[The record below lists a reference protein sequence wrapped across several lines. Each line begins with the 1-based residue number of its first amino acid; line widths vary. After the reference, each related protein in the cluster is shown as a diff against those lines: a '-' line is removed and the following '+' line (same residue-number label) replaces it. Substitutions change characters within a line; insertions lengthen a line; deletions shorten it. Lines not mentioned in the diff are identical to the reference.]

1 IYLSDESWLTVFR
14 YEASSPSVK
23 LPAWWRSRFRYQ
35 RHQLLRA
42 RAGDAHDLRLRRVA
56 ALDLNVARGNAEL
69 FRQKLYKRVVGRAL
83 DGRRGHSHAQRAV
96 VLARRLGLRCARH
109 DAHGEAYSAVFFLV
123 SNHASSCA
131 RLRARGFV
139 RDQRL
144 NTNHRDRNRPLQEVE
159 QEKYDDG
166 RDVEHTDRRDD
177 AAEGAE
183 HRLRRPYEEVQRGA
197 VRACHPRHDEAR
209 EDEER
214 VKGEAAE
221 QYVADERDR
230 RAAYHALE
238 QSLYDEEYSTE

>member
-1 IYLSDESWLTVFR
+1 MKRRPLRSIFRRGGGHVFAIR
-14 YEASSPSVK
+14 DINFSA
-23 LPAWWRSRFRYQ
+23 PAPETRTTFVFDAWP
-35 RHQLLRA
+35 LLISTS
-42 RAGDAHDLRLRRVA
+42 RAGTPNSFDRNFISASLA
-56 ALDLNVARGNAEL
+56 APSTGGAATRTRSAPSCSPAASVFDARGTTRTE
-69 FRQKLYKRVVGRAL
+69 KLIAPSSSLYL
-83 DGRRGHSHAQRAV
+83 IT
-96 VLARRLGLRCARH
+96 RLH
-109 DAHGEAYSAVFFLV
+109 
-123 SNHASSCA
+123 
-131 RLRARGFV
+131 ARGFV
-139 RDQRL
+139 RDRRL
-144 NTNHRDRNRPLQEVE
+144 NTNHRDRDRPLQEVE

-221 QYVADERDR
+221 QDVANERDR

-238 QSLYDEEYSTE
+238 QSLYDEEYSPD